1 MVSEFI
7 KKYRDIVYLV
17 IACVSVVYFIHVFTS
32 VSKKEIEYK
41 MDINNLELD
50 KKVLQGKIKQLDDSL
65 AESKKE
71 RIIAKKVDKK
81 LSSKRKDIIDKFNE
95 TVYKDTSLTSDS
107 VHIIFTGFYQ
117 HEDSVYRGLA
127 KGLEIPSRKGF
138 K

>member
-117 HEDSVYRGLA
+117 HEDSVYRGLI
-127 KGLEIPSRKGF
+127 KGLDISSREGF

>member
-117 HEDSVYRGLA
+117 HEDSVYRGLI
-127 KGLEIPSRKGF
+127 KGLDISSREGLK
-138 K
+138 

>member
-17 IACVSVVYFIHVFTS
+17 IACVSVVYIIHVFTS

-117 HEDSVYRGLA
+117 HEDSVYRGLI
-127 KGLEIPSRKGF
+127 KGLDISSREGLK
-138 K
+138 

>member
-17 IACVSVVYFIHVFTS
+17 IACISVVYIINIFTG
-32 VSKKEIEYK
+32 VSKKELQYK

-50 KKVLQGKIKQLDDSL
+50 KKVLQGKIKQLDSDLEKS
-65 AESKKE
+65 ARE
-71 RIIAKKVDKK
+71 RLIVKKVDKK
-81 LSSKRKDIIDKFNE
+81 LSDKRKNIIDNFNE
-95 TVYKDTSLTSDS
+95 TVYKDSSLTPDS

-117 HEDSVYRGLA
+117 HEDSVYRGLT
-127 KGLEIPSRKGF
+127 KGLDISSREGF

>member
-17 IACVSVVYFIHVFTS
+17 IACVSVVYIINIFTG
-32 VSKKEIEYK
+32 VSKKELQYK

-117 HEDSVYRGLA
+117 HEDSVYRGLI
-127 KGLEIPSRKGF
+127 KGLDISSREGLK
-138 K
+138 

>member
-17 IACVSVVYFIHVFTS
+17 IACVSVVYIINIFTG
-32 VSKKEIEYK
+32 VSKKELQYK

-81 LSSKRKDIIDKFNE
+81 LSSKRKDLDFPTQVEYKGERYSITSTHIVMTKKQENNIKNTAKKF
-95 TVYKDTSLTSDS
+95 S
-107 VHIIFTGFYQ
+107 
-117 HEDSVYRGLA
+117 
-127 KGLEIPSRKGF
+127 IPFSIKLD
-138 K
+138 

>member
-17 IACVSVVYFIHVFTS
+17 IACVSVVYFIHVFTG

-117 HEDSVYRGLA
+117 HEDSVYRGLI
-127 KGLEIPSRKGF
+127 KGLDISSREGF